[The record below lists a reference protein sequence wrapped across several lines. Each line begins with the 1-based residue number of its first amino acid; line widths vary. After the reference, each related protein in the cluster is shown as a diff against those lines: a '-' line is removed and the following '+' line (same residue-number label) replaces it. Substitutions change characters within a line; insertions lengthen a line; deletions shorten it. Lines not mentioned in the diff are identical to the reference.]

1 MYCARTASIISN
13 VSSYIK
19 RLSMVA
25 SVKLVNL
32 FQLFASPKFLYRH
45 PDNHTF
51 VEQLLTTFNN
61 MVQYQYEGE

>member
-1 MYCARTASIISN
+1 
-13 VSSYIK
+13 
-19 RLSMVA
+19 MVA